1 MSVWIKDGMIYLE
14 DEDAN
19 DIPDGQYLS
28 LEEYGKTYGVKP
40 ATLRVW
46 IKRGQIRS
54 VKLSR
59 DRYIAVGEM
68 PKKRRLSL

>member
-1 MSVWIKDGMIYLE
+1 MSLWVKNGTIYLD
-14 DEDAN
+14 DEESK

-54 VKLSR
+54 IKLSR
-59 DRYIAVGEM
+59 DRYIAVGEV
-68 PKKRRLSL
+68 PHKRRLSL

>member
-1 MSVWIKDGMIYLE
+1 MSLWVKNGAIYLDGE
-14 DEDAN
+14 ESK

-54 VKLSR
+54 IKLLR
-59 DRYIAVGEM
+59 DRYIAAGEA
-68 PKKRRLSL
+68 PHKRRL